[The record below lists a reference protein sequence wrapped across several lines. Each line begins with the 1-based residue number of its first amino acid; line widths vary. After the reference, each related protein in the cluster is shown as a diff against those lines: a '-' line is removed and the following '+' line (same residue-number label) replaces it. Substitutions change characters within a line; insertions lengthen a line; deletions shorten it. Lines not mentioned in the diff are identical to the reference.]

1 MEPTNRTKVKRI
13 PKRGHYDLETI
24 CSILDEEFVCHMGF
38 VHNGYPV
45 VIPTLYGRMGNYLLV
60 HGASTSRMLGELKKE
75 VDICLTVTITDGLV
89 LARSGF
95 NHSANYRSVVVFG
108 KAELIEDK
116 EEKDAA
122 LKAVSDHILQGR
134 WEEVRPTK
142 DNELKATH
150 VFKIPIEEASAK
162 IRTGDPVDD
171 KADYELDVWAGVLP
185 IKKVYGTP
193 IPDPLNKEGI
203 EVSESVKRFYTGI
216 SDS

>member
-1 MEPTNRTKVKRI
+1 
-13 PKRGHYDLETI
+13 
-24 CSILDEEFVCHMGF
+24 MGF
-38 VHNGYPV
+38 VHKGYRV

-108 KAELIEDK
+108 KAQLIEGKD
-116 EEKDAA
+116 EKDAA

-150 VFKIPIEEASAK
+150 VFKIPIDEASAK

-185 IKKVYGTP
+185 IKKVYGKP

-203 EVSESVKRFYTGI
+203 EVSESVKQFYTRIG
-216 SDS
+216 DS